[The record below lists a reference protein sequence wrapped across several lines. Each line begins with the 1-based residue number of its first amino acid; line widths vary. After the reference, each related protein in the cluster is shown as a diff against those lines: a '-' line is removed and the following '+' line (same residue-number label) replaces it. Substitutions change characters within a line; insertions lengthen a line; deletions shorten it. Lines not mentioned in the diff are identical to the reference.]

1 MTRGL
6 SLDGKKVLIVE
17 DNFLIAQD
25 LRDVMRGAGCST
37 CSMAPTSAAA
47 LRLLLEERPDG
58 VLLDVGLG
66 DSDAAPVAQALTM
79 RGVPFLLVTG
89 YERQDL
95 PLALRDRP
103 CLSKPYS
110 VAALVAMASR
120 AFAS

>member
-1 MTRGL
+1 
-6 SLDGKKVLIVE
+6 
-17 DNFLIAQD
+17 
-25 LRDVMRGAGCST
+25 
-37 CSMAPTSAAA
+37 MAPTSAAA

-66 DSDAAPVAQALTM
+66 DSDASPVAQALAL

-89 YERQDL
+89 YEHQDL
-95 PLALRDRP
+95 PPALRDRP

-110 VAALVAMASR
+110 VATLVAMACR